1 MFFSFFFFFL
11 CFLLALTPL
20 VSFSCNNRRR
30 LVVSSLHLVS
40 TKLSPFLYILVLAS
54 LDAPGGVPV
63 IRGAAARECA
73 VVKRSL
79 LYHLSLVVVVIYLP
93 STKLPPFLYT
103 LVLASLDTPGGALGD
118 PWSGSPRA
126 PVLRFV
132 PILYLSLSLSL
143 FVVVVWSG
151 ARTPSYFYVLVVVV
165 VWSGTRAFLLLCSR
179 RGGGLKWSARAF
191 LLLRSRRGG
200 GLKRSAPWYAFVQ
213 FRVM

>member
-1 MFFSFFFFFL
+1 
-11 CFLLALTPL
+11 
-20 VSFSCNNRRR
+20 
-30 LVVSSLHLVS
+30 
-40 TKLSPFLYILVLAS
+40 
-54 LDAPGGVPV
+54 
-63 IRGAAARECA
+63 
-73 VVKRSL
+73 
-79 LYHLSLVVVVIYLP
+79 
-93 STKLPPFLYT
+93 
-103 LVLASLDTPGGALGD
+103 
-118 PWSGSPRA
+118 
-126 PVLRFV
+126 VLRFV